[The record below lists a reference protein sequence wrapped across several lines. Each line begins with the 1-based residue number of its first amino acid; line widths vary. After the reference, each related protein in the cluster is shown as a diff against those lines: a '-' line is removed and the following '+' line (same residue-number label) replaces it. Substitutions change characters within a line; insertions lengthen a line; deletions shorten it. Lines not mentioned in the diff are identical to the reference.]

1 MLFFFF
7 LAQPA
12 DKRDADTLETEG
24 DTSDN
29 VVEYGPGPK
38 DDDLPAGNDE
48 GTFTPSSTFAT
59 SIRKHLTTPFT
70 SYFFFSTQTR
80 GMQVPGKQAA
90 IPLFVLARMVLDVTV
105 RTNRR
110 RMRMVRLPQAALCHS
125 VSPNN

>member
-1 MLFFFF
+1 MTMLSSMV
-7 LAQPA
+7 LALKMTIFQRGMMRVPLPPA
-12 DKRDADTLETEG
+12 PL
-24 DTSDN
+24 
-29 VVEYGPGPK
+29 
-38 DDDLPAGNDE
+38 LPHPFG
-48 GTFTPSSTFAT
+48 
-59 SIRKHLTTPFT
+59 KHLTTPFT

-80 GMQVPGKQAA
+80 GMQVPGKQAG